1 VERALGFTDLSIF
14 SCSIGYLVNPR
25 GACMNTE
32 LTPAIPTHDQIRAPK
47 AYRII
52 GWTLTGLTIAF
63 MLFDGLSKLALESH
77 VVAATIGIGYPVEA
91 IRPIGLILLGCT
103 ILYAIPRTAVL
114 GAILLTGF
122 MGGAVASK
130 IRIEDP
136 LFSSI
141 LFGVYFG
148 VILWAGLYLRDAR
161 LRALMPLRRTGK
173 DNYEVT

>member
-1 VERALGFTDLSIF
+1 MNAEMTVAPVAQNGATDS
-14 SCSIGYLVNPR
+14 
-25 GACMNTE
+25 
-32 LTPAIPTHDQIRAPK
+32 K
-47 AYRII
+47 AYRIA
-52 GWTLTGLTIAF
+52 GWSLTGLTILF
-63 MLFDGLSKLALESH
+63 MLFDSLSKLALESH
-77 VVAATIGIGYPVEA
+77 AVAATAGIGFPVA
-91 IRPIGLILLGCT
+91 MIRPIGWILLVCT

-148 VILWAGLYLRDAR
+148 IVLWAGLYLRDSR
-161 LRALMPLRRTGK
+161 LRALIPLRRSIM
-173 DNYEVT
+173 

>member
-1 VERALGFTDLSIF
+1 MNIELATTMTTQ
-14 SCSIGYLVNPR
+14 NR
-25 GACMNTE
+25 GSG
-32 LTPAIPTHDQIRAPK
+32 K
-47 AYRII
+47 AYRVT
-52 GWTLTGLTIAF
+52 GWALTGLTIAF
-63 MLFDGLSKLALESH
+63 MLFDSLSKLALESH
-77 VVAATIGIGYPVEA
+77 VVAATTGIGFPVA
-91 IRPIGLILLGCT
+91 TIRPIGLILLACT

-148 VILWAGLYLRDAR
+148 IILWAGLYLRDDR
-161 LRALMPLRRTGK
+161 LRALIPLRRRG
-173 DNYEVT
+173 

>member
-1 VERALGFTDLSIF
+1 MNTDLTT
-14 SCSIGYLVNPR
+14 
-25 GACMNTE
+25 A
-32 LTPAIPTHDQIRAPK
+32 TPSLHEPMSEPK
-47 AYRII
+47 AYRITS
-52 GWTLTGLTIAF
+52 WVLTGLTIAF
-63 MLFDGLSKLALESH
+63 MLFDSLSKLALESH
-77 VVAATIGIGYPVEA
+77 VVAATSGIGYPVAA

-161 LRALMPLRRTGK
+161 VRALIPLRRTPE
-173 DNYEVT
+173 DN